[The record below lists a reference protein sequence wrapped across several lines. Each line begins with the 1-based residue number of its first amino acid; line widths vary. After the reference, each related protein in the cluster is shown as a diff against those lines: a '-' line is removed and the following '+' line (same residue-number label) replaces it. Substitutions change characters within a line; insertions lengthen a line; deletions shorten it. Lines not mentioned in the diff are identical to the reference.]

1 LNDIKTCSEGE
12 MMDKDT
18 ILNECKDPTQSITI
32 ELPCAMAERVIKIAD
47 EKETTLSNILIEA
60 LDSFLRC
67 QG

>member
-1 LNDIKTCSEGE
+1 MKICKEGE

-32 ELPCAMAERVIKIAD
+32 ELPCAMAERILKIAD

-60 LDSFLRC
+60 LDSFLRKH
-67 QG
+67 G

>member
-1 LNDIKTCSEGE
+1 
-12 MMDKDT
+12 MDKDT

-32 ELPCAMAERVIKIAD
+32 ELPCAMAERVLKIAD

-60 LDSFLRC
+60 LDSFLRK